1 MYVVV
6 PDALVLIVDGLQV
19 PVIPFIEVVGKSGGV
34 SFTHKAGIG
43 GKIGVT
49 IGLTVITAE
58 A

>member
-1 MYVVV
+1 
-6 PDALVLIVDGLQV
+6 VLIVVGLQV

-34 SFTHKAGIG
+34 SFTHRAGIG